1 MDIIKVVTAGS
12 VDDGKSTLIGR
23 LLYETKSL
31 KDDQIAHIENKS
43 KSKGYDYLD
52 FSLATDGLLT
62 EREQGITIDVSNIF
76 FSTDVRRFIVADSPG
91 HVEYTRNMITGAST
105 ASAAIVLLDARK
117 GVIEQTKRHFYIT
130 QLLGINQVIFAIN
143 KMDLVDYKEAAFNSI
158 VSDLNLLIKSQA
170 NKGLHSYFIPLSALK
185 GDNVI
190 DTSSNTS
197 WYTGPSFLSLLESI
211 PIEEEHQNEEQ
222 SFQVQYVIRP
232 KTEEYHDYRGF
243 AGKVKSGSF
252 SVGDLIKVHP
262 SNRISKVK
270 RLEKYGESVDKLH
283 ENENGTI
290 LLEDEVDVSR
300 GSSIVA
306 EDFEINSSKQLT
318 ATVSWLQDAPL
329 NASGIYWL
337 QQGVQKVK
345 AKIKAV
351 HNTIDLET
359 LTINKNNQLK
369 LNDIGEVSIQT
380 ASPIVS
386 KAYCDHKALGAF
398 ILIDSQTNNT
408 AGVGFIK

>member
-143 KMDLVDYKEAAFNSI
+143 KMDLVDYKEAEFNSI

-170 NKGLHSYFIPLSALK
+170 NQGLHSYFIPLSALK

-262 SNRISKVK
+262 SNRFSKVK

-306 EDFEINSSKQLT
+306 QDFEINSSKQLT

-359 LTINKNNQLK
+359 LTINQNNQLK

-380 ASPIVS
+380 ASPIIS
-386 KAYCDHKALGAF
+386 KAYSDHKALGAF

>member
-1 MDIIKVVTAGS
+1 MELIKIVTAGS

-23 LLYETKSL
+23 LLYETNSL
-31 KDDQIAHIENKS
+31 KEDQLAHIENKS

-130 QLLGINQVIFAIN
+130 QLLGIKHVVFAVN
-143 KMDLVDYKEAAFNSI
+143 KMDLVDYDQATFNAI
-158 VSDLNLLIKSQA
+158 VTDLKALLETQA
-170 NKGLHSYFIPLSALK
+170 NDNLNSYFIPLSALK

-190 DTSSNTS
+190 ESSKEVS
-197 WYTGPSFLSLLESI
+197 WYEGPTFLSLLESI
-211 PIEEEHQNEEQ
+211 PVEEEFNKEEK

-232 KTEEYHDYRGF
+232 KTEEFHDYRGF

-252 SVGDLIKVHP
+252 SVGDSIKVHP
-262 SNRISKVK
+262 SNRVSTIK
-270 RLEKYGESVDKLH
+270 RLEKFGEAVDRLD

-300 GSSIVA
+300 GSSILA
-306 EDFEINSSKQLT
+306 ESFEIDNSKQLK
-318 ATVSWLQDAPL
+318 ATVSWLQDKPL

-351 HNTIDLET
+351 HNAIDLET
-359 LTINKNNQLK
+359 LTIEDHHQLG
-369 LNDIGEVSIQT
+369 LNDIGEVTIQT
-380 ASPIVS
+380 ATPIAS
-386 KAYCDHKALGAF
+386 KAYQSNKALGSF
-398 ILIDSQTNNT
+398 ILIDTQTNNT
-408 AGVGFIK
+408 AGVGFIN

>member
-31 KDDQIAHIENKS
+31 KDDQITHIENKS

-117 GVIEQTKRHFYIT
+117 GVIEQTKRHYYIT

-143 KMDLVDYKEAAFNSI
+143 KMDLVDYKESEFNSI
-158 VSDLNLLIKSQA
+158 VSDLNRLIESQA
-170 NKGLHSYFIPLSALK
+170 NKGLQSYFIPLSALK

-190 DTSSNTS
+190 DTSINTS

-211 PIEEEHQNEEQ
+211 PIEDEHQNEEQ

-262 SNRISKVK
+262 SNRKSKVK
-270 RLEKYGESVDKLH
+270 RLEKYGASVDKLQ

-306 EDFEINSSKQLT
+306 QDFEINSSKQLT

-359 LTINKNNQLK
+359 LTINQNNQLK

-386 KAYCDHKALGAF
+386 KAYRNHKALGAF

>member
-143 KMDLVDYKEAAFNSI
+143 KMDLVDYKESEFNSI
-158 VSDLNLLIKSQA
+158 VSNLNLLIESQA

-211 PIEEEHQNEEQ
+211 PIEEEHQIEEQ

-270 RLEKYGESVDKLH
+270 RLEKYGEPVDKLH
-283 ENENGTI
+283 QNENGTI

-306 EDFEINSSKQLT
+306 QDFEINTTKQLT
-318 ATVSWLQDAPL
+318 ATVSWLQDTPL

-359 LTINKNNQLK
+359 LTINQNNQLK

-386 KAYCDHKALGAF
+386 KAYSDHKALGAF

>member
-31 KDDQIAHIENKS
+31 KDDQITHIENKS

-143 KMDLVDYKEAAFNSI
+143 KMDLVDYKESEFNSI
-158 VSDLNLLIKSQA
+158 VSDLNRLIESQA
-170 NKGLHSYFIPLSALK
+170 NKGLQSYFIPLSALK

-190 DTSSNTS
+190 DTSINTS

-270 RLEKYGESVDKLH
+270 RLEKYGASVDKLH

-306 EDFEINSSKQLT
+306 QDFEINSSKQLT

-359 LTINKNNQLK
+359 LTINQNNQLK

-386 KAYCDHKALGAF
+386 KAYRNHKALGAF

>member
-43 KSKGYDYLD
+43 KSRGYDYLD

-143 KMDLVDYKEAAFNSI
+143 KMDLVDYKEAEFNSI
-158 VSDLNLLIKSQA
+158 VSDLNLLIESQA
-170 NKGLHSYFIPLSALK
+170 HKGLHSYFIPLSALK

-190 DTSSNTS
+190 DTSTNTP
-197 WYTGPSFLSLLESI
+197 WYKGPSFLSLLESI

-232 KTEEYHDYRGF
+232 KTEEHHDYRGF

-306 EDFEINSSKQLT
+306 QGFEINTTKQLT

-359 LTINKNNQLK
+359 LTINQNNQLK

-386 KAYCDHKALGAF
+386 KAYSDHKALGAF

>member
-23 LLYETKSL
+23 LLYETNSL
-31 KDDQIAHIENKS
+31 KEDQIAHIENKS

-76 FSTDVRRFIVADSPG
+76 FSTPVRRFIVADSPG

-117 GVIEQTKRHFYIT
+117 GVIEQTKRHFYLT
-130 QLLGINQVIFAIN
+130 QLLGIHHVIFAIN
-143 KMDLVDYKEAAFNSI
+143 KMDLVHYKEEEFNAI
-158 VSDLNLLIKSQA
+158 VEGLTELIASQG
-170 NKGLHSYFIPLSALK
+170 NEELTPYFIPISALEGSNILSLSDRTPWYK
-185 GDNVI
+185 G
-190 DTSSNTS
+190 S
-197 WYTGPSFLSLLESI
+197 SFLSLLETL
-211 PIEEEHQNEEQ
+211 PIEEKLNEGENA
-222 SFQVQYVIRP
+222 FQVQYVIRP
-232 KTEEYHDYRGF
+232 KTNEYHDYRGF
-243 AGKVKSGSF
+243 AGKVKSGVF
-252 SVGDLIKVHP
+252 KVGDSIKVHP
-262 SNRISKVK
+262 SNRVSTIKSI
-270 RLEKYGESVDKLH
+270 EKYGVSVNALQS
-283 ENENGTI
+283 NENGTL

-300 GSSIVA
+300 GSSIVSQEFKI
-306 EDFEINSSKQLT
+306 EDSKQLT
-318 ATVSWLQDAPL
+318 ATVSWLQDKPL

-351 HNTIDLET
+351 HNAIDLED
-359 LTINKNNQLK
+359 LTIKESTQLH

-380 ASPIVS
+380 AVAIAS
-386 KAYCDHKALGAF
+386 KPYKVNKALGSF
-398 ILIDSQTNNT
+398 ILIDPQTNNT
-408 AGVGFIK
+408 AGVGFIQ

>member
-12 VDDGKSTLIGR
+12 VDDGKRTLIAKQ
-23 LLYETKSL
+23 LYETKSL
-31 KDDQIAHIENKS
+31 KEDQIAHIENKS

-143 KMDLVDYKEAAFNSI
+143 KMDLVDYKEAEFNSI

-222 SFQVQYVIRP
+222 SFQAQYVIRP

-270 RLEKYGESVDKLH
+270 RLEKYGESVDK
-283 ENENGTI
+283 
-290 LLEDEVDVSR
+290 
-300 GSSIVA
+300 
-306 EDFEINSSKQLT
+306 
-318 ATVSWLQDAPL
+318 
-329 NASGIYWL
+329 
-337 QQGVQKVK
+337 
-345 AKIKAV
+345 
-351 HNTIDLET
+351 
-359 LTINKNNQLK
+359 
-369 LNDIGEVSIQT
+369 
-380 ASPIVS
+380 
-386 KAYCDHKALGAF
+386 
-398 ILIDSQTNNT
+398 
-408 AGVGFIK
+408 